1 MYVKVTD
8 DKPSLITLNE
18 FRKSVPNVSFPLVIP
33 EETLAEHNIYPCST
47 EEPPQ
52 VLSLGQ
58 YISGTKIVKKEDG
71 SWAEVFEVID
81 PTEEELSDLV
91 RAERNNRLAATDFQ
105 MMPDVELDEQTLQ
118 SVKQYR
124 QHLRDVPNQS
134 GFPYSI
140 DWFGTSP
147 TQ

>member
-8 DKPSLITLNE
+8 DKPIPITLNE

-33 EETLAEHNIYPCST
+33 EETLAEYNIYPCSFA
-47 EEPPQ
+47 EPPQ
-52 VLSLGQ
+52 DLSFGQ
-58 YISGTKIVKKEDG
+58 YLSGTKIVKKEDG
-71 SWAEVFEVID
+71 SWAEVFEVVD
-81 PTEEELSDLV
+81 PTEEELANLV

-105 MMPDVELDEQTLQ
+105 MMPDVVLDEQTLQ

-124 QHLRDVPNQS
+124 QHLRDIPNQS

-140 DWFGTSP
+140 DWSGRPP